1 MDSPKKMKDNLFN
14 GKKIASEKELE
25 LKKDVDR
32 LRKKSIFPKLV
43 SIVVGDERGG
53 RFYQNL
59 KKKAAERVGAV
70 VKIVSLKADTGL
82 KEIVDNIEFYN
93 SDNKVH
99 GVMIQLPLPDYLKP
113 KTTYLINIIDPK
125 KDVDGLR
132 EDSLFLTPVVK
143 AVLAALI
150 EATYV
155 LSVGSS
161 RLSAGLKIVVV
172 GAKGFEGRK
181 ITRVLRQMGYK
192 VDGVDID
199 TKDPVKSRQGR
210 DHGAGLKRITRSA
223 DVVISV
229 TGKADLIKTNLVKEG
244 CAVIDVGAPYGDMDK
259 KVYKKAA
266 FVSPV
271 PGGIGPVTIS
281 MLLENLIEAA
291 KGIEN

>member
-1 MDSPKKMKDNLFN
+1 MKVNLFD
-14 GKKIASEKELE
+14 GKKIASKKELE

-32 LRKKSIFPKLV
+32 LRKKGIFPKLV

-59 KKKAAERVGAV
+59 KKKAAERVGAA
-70 VKIVSLKADTGL
+70 VKIVSLKTDTGL

-93 SDNKVH
+93 SDDKVY
-99 GVMIQLPLPDYLKP
+99 GVMMQLPLPDYLKP
-113 KTTYLINIIDPK
+113 KTNYLINIIDPK
-125 KDVDGLR
+125 KDVDGLQ

-199 TKDPVKSRQGR
+199 TKN
-210 DHGAGLKRITRSA
+210 LKLITNSA

-229 TGKADLIKTNLVKEG
+229 TGKADLIKTDLVKEG
-244 CAVIDVGAPYGDMDK
+244 CAVIDVGAPYGDVDK

-266 FVSPV
+266 FISPV